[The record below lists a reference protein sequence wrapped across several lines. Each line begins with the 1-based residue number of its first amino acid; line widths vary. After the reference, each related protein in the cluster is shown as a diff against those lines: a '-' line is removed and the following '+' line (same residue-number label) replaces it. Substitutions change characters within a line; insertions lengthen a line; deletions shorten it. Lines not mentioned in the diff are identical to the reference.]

1 MQSNNK
7 LTIPDLISIG
17 VFTAIYFVL
26 VTIATCASALLLPGV
41 SNIFLPAIAAL
52 ISGSV
57 YMLLA
62 AKLQKFG
69 GITIMGLVMGL
80 FFFVSGHFVLSFAA
94 NILFGVLADWV
105 ASLGKYHDRK
115 LLFVSYILFSYGLTG
130 PILPL
135 WFMKDA
141 YVVALQARGKDAA
154 YIDALFAP
162 INTGTFIVCLV
173 YSGVRGHWRDVW
185 SKDDQKTLRQSR
197 YRLMRFRMDPRAKL
211 YLLLLANL
219 MLFFHVSLA
228 AEAIMAALFLLLFF
242 LSGCY
247 AAGLRLTAIYGVLL
261 ALDLW
266 AVPRAENSP
275 FLNVV
280 ALFSVGIR
288 MMLPCIITGAY
299 AFSTTTAGELV
310 CALRS
315 MHVPESVII
324 PCAVVIRFFPTVGE
338 DYRQIRAAMA
348 LRGIAEGKAAL
359 LLHPAQSLEYILM
372 PLLMNGNNVAQ
383 DLSVAALTKGIGL
396 PGRHTSMIELCPK
409 AADILYSLLCTL
421 PMLLFWG
428 GVL

>member
-26 VTIATCASALLLPGV
+26 VTIATFASALLLPGV

-115 LLFVSYILFSYGLTG
+115 LLFSYGLTG

-141 YVVALQARGKDAA
+141 YVAALQARGKDAA

-173 YSGVRGHWRDVW
+173 S
-185 SKDDQKTLRQSR
+185 
-197 YRLMRFRMDPRAKL
+197 
-211 YLLLLANL
+211 
-219 MLFFHVSLA
+219 
-228 AEAIMAALFLLLFF
+228 I
-242 LSGCY
+242 
-247 AAGLRLTAIYGVLL
+247 
-261 ALDLW
+261 
-266 AVPRAENSP
+266 
-275 FLNVV
+275 
-280 ALFSVGIR
+280 
-288 MMLPCIITGAY
+288 
-299 AFSTTTAGELV
+299 LV
-310 CALRS
+310 CA
-315 MHVPESVII
+315 VIGGLFGQKMI
-324 PCAVVIRFFPTVGE
+324 KKHFAK
-338 DYRQIRAAMA
+338 A
-348 LRGIAEGKAAL
+348 GI
-359 LLHPAQSLEYILM
+359 
-372 PLLMNGNNVAQ
+372 V
-383 DLSVAALTKGIGL
+383 
-396 PGRHTSMIELCPK
+396 
-409 AADILYSLLCTL
+409 
-421 PMLLFWG
+421 
-428 GVL
+428 